1 MNILYYCDEY
11 PPALNGGI
19 GTVVKLVAEAMA
31 KRGHRVIVAGTYW
44 EGEEKETVEEINGV
58 TVIRWHKGSYDTIGI
73 RICSLVNIGNWSR
86 TTKAQQILNRTQRL
100 LEQVIKTHKIDLLEM
115 PDYVD
120 SFVHNNGLVFPARR
134 FSVPII
140 VRVHGCVS
148 FLYRYL
154 QSVDNE
160 EKTKQDKSLFAKA
173 DAICAV
179 SEFSKRYVEE
189 NLSPDK
195 DIEVIYNPIDSGSFE
210 NVASIDPEQ
219 PIILFFGK
227 IAEMKGVFS
236 LIKAFNIVAE
246 KNLQVRLRLVGSGDI
261 EGARRLVNPQFADR
275 VDFVGFVPHERIADE
290 IDAATFCVLPS
301 YFENFS
307 MAALE
312 VLARRKALI
321 YTERASGK
329 ELIKDGVNGF
339 LVNPDDVVQI
349 AEKMELL
356 LSDADL
362 CHRLA
367 ENGYEMCRSRFSTE
381 TIVPQMEQ
389 YYQSVIEKCRK

>member
-11 PPALNGGI
+11 PPARNGGI

-31 KRGHRVIVAGTYW
+31 KRGHRVFVAGTYW
-44 EGEEKETVEEINGV
+44 EVEGKETVEEINNV
-58 TVIRWHKGSYDTIGI
+58 TIIRWHKGSYNTLGI
-73 RICSLVNIGNWSR
+73 TVCDLINGGQRNK
-86 TTKAQQILNRTQRL
+86 TTKTQRILNRTQGL
-100 LEQVIKTHKIDLLEM
+100 LEDVIKKHQIDVLEM

-120 SFVHNNGLVFPARR
+120 VFIHYSGLIFPARR
-134 FSVPII
+134 FSVPMI
-140 VRVHGCVS
+140 VRVHGSVS
-148 FLYRYL
+148 FLFHH
-154 QSVDNE
+154 VEGVENE
-160 EKTKQDKSLFAKA
+160 GKTKQDKVIFDQA

-189 NLSPDK
+189 NLCRNKSID
-195 DIEVIYNPIDSGSFE
+195 VIYNPIE
-210 NVASIDPEQ
+210 ASVFKSPKESEGQ
-219 PIILFFGK
+219 NILFFGK
-227 IAEMKGVFS
+227 IAEMKGAFS

-246 KNLQVRLRLVGSGDI
+246 KNLQARLRLVGSGDI

-290 IDAATFCVLPS
+290 IDAALFCVLPS

-321 YTERASGK
+321 YTQMASGK
-329 ELIKDGVNGF
+329 ELIDDGENGF
-339 LVNPDDVVQI
+339 LVDPNNVGQI

-356 LSDADL
+356 LSDVGL
-362 CHRLA
+362 RHRLA

>member
-1 MNILYYCDEY
+1 MNILYCCDEY
-11 PPALNGGI
+11 PPTRNGGI

-31 KRGHRVIVAGTYW
+31 KRGHRVFVAGTYW
-44 EGEEKETVEEINGV
+44 EGEGKETVEEINGV
-58 TVIRWHKGSYDTIGI
+58 TIIRWHKGCYDTIGV
-73 RICSLVNIGNWSR
+73 RVCNLVKVGERSK
-86 TTKAQQILNRTQRL
+86 TTKTQRILNRTQSL
-100 LEQVIKTHKIDLLEM
+100 LEDVVKKHQIDVLEM

-120 SFVHNNGLVFPARR
+120 GFIHNDGLVFPVRR
-134 FSVPII
+134 FSVPMI
-140 VRVHGCVS
+140 VRVHGSVS
-148 FLYRYL
+148 FLFHH
-154 QSVDNE
+154 VEGVENE
-160 EKTKQDKSLFAKA
+160 EKTKQDKALFDQA

-189 NLSPDK
+189 RLCFNKPID
-195 DIEVIYNPIDSGSFE
+195 VIYNPIEASAFE
-210 NVASIDPEQ
+210 NPKESEGQ
-219 PIILFFGK
+219 NILFFGK
-227 IAEMKGVFS
+227 IAEMKGAFS

-290 IDAATFCVLPS
+290 IDAALFCVLPS

-321 YTERASGK
+321 YTQMASGK
-329 ELIKDGVNGF
+329 ELIDDGENGF
-339 LVNPDDVVQI
+339 LVDPNDVGQI

-356 LSDADL
+356 LSDASL
-362 CHRLA
+362 RHRLA

-381 TIVPQMEQ
+381 TIIPQMEH

>member
-11 PPALNGGI
+11 PPARNGGI
-19 GTVVKLVAEAMA
+19 GTVVKLVAEAMS
-31 KRGHRVIVAGTYW
+31 KRGHRVFVAGTYW
-44 EGEEKETVEEINGV
+44 EGEGKETVEETDGV

-73 RICSLVNIGNWSR
+73 RVCNLVKGGERSK
-86 TTKAQQILNRTQRL
+86 TTKTQRILNRTQSL
-100 LEQVIKTHKIDLLEM
+100 LEDVIKKHRIDVLEM

-120 SFVHNNGLVFPARR
+120 GFIHNDGLVFPARR
-134 FSVPII
+134 FSVPMI
-140 VRVHGCVS
+140 VRVHGSVS
-148 FLYRYL
+148 FLFHHL
-154 QSVDNE
+154 EGVENE
-160 EKTKQDKSLFAKA
+160 GKTKQDKVIFDQAN
-173 DAICAV
+173 AICAV

-189 NLSPDK
+189 RLCFNKPID
-195 DIEVIYNPIDSGSFE
+195 VIYNPIEASAFE
-210 NVASIDPEQ
+210 NPKESEGQ
-219 PIILFFGK
+219 NILFFGK

-290 IDAATFCVLPS
+290 IDAALFCVLPS

-312 VLARRKALI
+312 VLARCKALI

-329 ELIKDGVNGF
+329 ELIDDGENGF
-339 LVNPDDVVQI
+339 LVDPDDVGQI

-356 LSDADL
+356 LSDASL
-362 CHRLA
+362 RHRLA

>member
-11 PPALNGGI
+11 PPARNGGI

-31 KRGHRVIVAGTYW
+31 KRGHRVFVAGTYW
-44 EGEEKETVEEINGV
+44 EGEGKETVEETDGV
-58 TVIRWHKGSYDTIGI
+58 TVIRWYKGSYDTIGI
-73 RICSLVNIGNWSR
+73 RACNLVKGGERSK
-86 TTKAQQILNRTQRL
+86 TTKMQRILDRTQSL
-100 LEQVIKTHKIDLLEM
+100 LEDTIKKYQIDVLEM

-120 SFVHNNGLVFPARR
+120 VFIHYSGLIFPARR
-134 FSVPII
+134 FSVPMI
-140 VRVHGCVS
+140 VRVHGSVS
-148 FLYRYL
+148 FLFHQL
-154 QSVDNE
+154 EGIENE
-160 EKTKQDKSLFAKA
+160 EKKKQDRSFFGQA

-189 NLSPDK
+189 RLCFNKPID
-195 DIEVIYNPIDSGSFE
+195 VIYNPIEASAFE
-210 NVASIDPEQ
+210 SPKASEDQ
-219 PIILFFGK
+219 NILFFGK

-261 EGARRLVNPQFADR
+261 EGAKRLVNPHFADR

-290 IDAATFCVLPS
+290 IDAALFCVLPS

-312 VLARRKALI
+312 VLARCKALI

-329 ELIKDGVNGF
+329 ELIDDGENGF
-339 LVNPDDVVQI
+339 LVDPDDVGQI

-356 LSDADL
+356 LSDAGL
-362 CHRLA
+362 RHRLA

-389 YYQSVIEKCRK
+389 YYQSVIERCRK

>member
-11 PPALNGGI
+11 PPARNGGI

-31 KRGHRVIVAGTYW
+31 KRGHRVFVAGTYW
-44 EGEEKETVEEINGV
+44 EGEGKKTVEETDGV

-73 RICSLVNIGNWSR
+73 RVCNLVKVGERSK
-86 TTKAQQILNRTQRL
+86 TTKTQRILNRTQSL
-100 LEQVIKTHKIDLLEM
+100 LEDVIKKHQIDVLEI

-120 SFVHNNGLVFPARR
+120 GFIHNDGLVFPARR
-134 FSVPII
+134 FSVPLI
-140 VRVHGCVS
+140 VRVHGSVS
-148 FLYRYL
+148 FLFYH
-154 QSVDNE
+154 VEGVENE
-160 EKTKQDKSLFAKA
+160 EKTKQDRSIFDQA

-189 NLSPDK
+189 RLCRNKPID
-195 DIEVIYNPIDSGSFE
+195 VIYNPIDASAFE
-210 NVASIDPEQ
+210 SPKESEGHTV
-219 PIILFFGK
+219 LFFGK
-227 IAEMKGVFS
+227 IVEMKGAFS

-275 VDFVGFVPHERIADE
+275 VEFVGFVPHERI
-290 IDAATFCVLPS
+290 DAALFCVLPS

-321 YTERASGK
+321 YTQRASGK
-329 ELIKDGVNGF
+329 ELIDDGENGF
-339 LVNPDDVVQI
+339 LVDPDDVGQI

-356 LSDADL
+356 LSDVGL
-362 CHRLA
+362 RHRLA

-389 YYQSVIEKCRK
+389 YYQSVIERCRK

>member
-1 MNILYYCDEY
+1 
-11 PPALNGGI
+11 
-19 GTVVKLVAEAMA
+19 
-31 KRGHRVIVAGTYW
+31 
-44 EGEEKETVEEINGV
+44 
-58 TVIRWHKGSYDTIGI
+58 
-73 RICSLVNIGNWSR
+73 
-86 TTKAQQILNRTQRL
+86 
-100 LEQVIKTHKIDLLEM
+100 
-115 PDYVD
+115 
-120 SFVHNNGLVFPARR
+120 
-134 FSVPII
+134 
-140 VRVHGCVS
+140 RVHGSVS
-148 FLYRYL
+148 FLFHH
-154 QSVDNE
+154 VEGVENE
-160 EKTKQDKSLFAKA
+160 EKTKQDKVIFDQA

-189 NLSPDK
+189 RLCFNKPID
-195 DIEVIYNPIDSGSFE
+195 VIYNPIEASAFE
-210 NVASIDPEQ
+210 SPKASEGQ
-219 PIILFFGK
+219 NILFFGK

-290 IDAATFCVLPS
+290 IDAALFCVLPS

-321 YTERASGK
+321 YTKMASGK
-329 ELIKDGVNGF
+329 ELIDDGENGF
-339 LVNPDDVVQI
+339 LVDPDDVGQI

-356 LSDADL
+356 LSDAGL
-362 CHRLA
+362 RHRLA